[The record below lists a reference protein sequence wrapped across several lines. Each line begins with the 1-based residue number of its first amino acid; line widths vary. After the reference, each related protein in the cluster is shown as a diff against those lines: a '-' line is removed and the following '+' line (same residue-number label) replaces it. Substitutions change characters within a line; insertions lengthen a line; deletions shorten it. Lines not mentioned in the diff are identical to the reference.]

1 MGESQFLQVESKSF
15 EIAKHVSTLSITER
29 SRSHV
34 SSVSMGFLAAR
45 WCREALLEVANL
57 STAKHL
63 FRSFRERNSVFVI
76 QKQSNVRGA
85 FVSITVLREYRGK
98 GIVIIPE
105 GRDGKGWRGVSKVIH
120 GLLNPLVSE
129 NHDSK
134 HRRPPTLTAQNKSN
148 IHGESRTYKDA
159 ANRGDI
165 PKKDLPK
172 ITHVISHVIEE
183 NIPET
188 RDSGKAVVNGSV
200 ELYLKVVLGV
210 GPEEKWV
217 VKWAGIMDQPN
228 GASVSSEDPNI
239 LFEGGPSRTGP
250 LKVVS
255 NDAGRKIS
263 KPNQPK
269 QIQKLVWRPRSI
281 SSAQTSREPS
291 PSPRTDPTPSIET
304 VKDPENSQKA
314 LLSAT
319 LRRLGSDTENE
330 VQIAGDANKWLLR
343 LRDGRSLVLP
353 AACFCKSGPMH
364 GIDDSD
370 HAIVPVYDGDTP
382 EISENWNEEDS
393 VVDSVMDSAVET
405 YAEVEQ
411 MTPQAGEHSP
421 LDRRAH
427 V

>member
-85 FVSITVLREYRGK
+85 FVSITVLGETRGK

-105 GRDGKGWRGVSKVIH
+105 GRDGKGWRDVSNVIH
-120 GLLNPLVSE
+120 GLLNPLVPE

-134 HRRPPTLTAQNKSN
+134 HRRPPTPTAQNNSN
-148 IHGESRTYKDA
+148 IHGESRTFKEA
-159 ANRGDI
+159 VIRGDI
-165 PKKDLPK
+165 PK
-172 ITHVISHVIEE
+172 ISHVIEG
-183 NIPET
+183 NIPEM

-210 GPEEKWV
+210 GPEEKWA
-217 VKWAGIMDQPN
+217 VKWAGVMDQPN
-228 GASVSSEDPNI
+228 GASVSIEDPVGRRGDTNI
-239 LFEGGPSRTGP
+239 LFDGGPSRTGP
-250 LKVVS
+250 SNVVS
-255 NDAGRKIS
+255 SDAGRKIS

-269 QIQKLVWRPRSI
+269 PIQKLVWRPRSI

-304 VKDPENSQKA
+304 VKDPETSQKA

-330 VQIAGDANKWLLR
+330 VQIAGDATKWLLR

-364 GIDDSD
+364 GID
-370 HAIVPVYDGDTP
+370 AIVPVYDVDTP
-382 EISENWNEEDS
+382 EISENWSEEDS
-393 VVDSVMDSAVET
+393 VVDSVMDSAWKHT
-405 YAEVEQ
+405 
-411 MTPQAGEHSP
+411 
-421 LDRRAH
+421 LKLNR
-427 V
+427 